1 MHRYNDFHTSL
12 SNVEIIFQTVINMFL
27 SDARGE
33 NQIVLEFYWDTDSE
47 YNWFKFGRVTWY
59 RSVPVYTRGVK
70 PVWDC
75 E

>member
-1 MHRYNDFHTSL
+1 
-12 SNVEIIFQTVINMFL
+12 MFL

-33 NQIVLEFYWDTDSE
+33 NQIVLEFYWDTDSD
-47 YNWFKFGRVTWY
+47 YNQFKFGRVTWY